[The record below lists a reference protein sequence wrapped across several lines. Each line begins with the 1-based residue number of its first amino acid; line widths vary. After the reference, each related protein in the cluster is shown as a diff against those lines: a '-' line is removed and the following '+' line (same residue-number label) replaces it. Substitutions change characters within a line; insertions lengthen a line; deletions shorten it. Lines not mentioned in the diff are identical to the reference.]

1 VESELNGVL
10 EIGSARGQ
18 VGARVSLDVPQ
29 D

>member
-10 EIGSARGQ
+10 EIGAARGQ
-18 VGARVSLDVPQ
+18 IGARVSLDVPQ